1 MRLIL
6 VKLALIQFFV
16 ASTSLAQT
24 PIPRPFP
31 SEDTN
36 PSYIHISNGKSIVG
50 ILSSRDIDRYK
61 TIFSLQRDGR
71 WSEAKQIINRL
82 RDERLMGY
90 VLSQK
95 YLHPNKYRSNYSEL
109 KIWMNNYADLPQ
121 ASRIYKLAIRRRPKN
136 STYPKKPIKK
146 FLSSLSAST
155 YSNRNIRE
163 KSASARQLQS
173 TIQARI
179 RKGWPTGALKLLDK
193 PSTKKIMSKEK
204 VAILLRDI
212 AASYYRAGKDHEAVT
227 AAGRSIKNV
236 PHNMPLA
243 HWWGGLA
250 AWRSNKI
257 DTAHMHFTA
266 LAETKETSDWLKSAG
281 AFWSARTLLV
291 NRRPEEYTKMLELGA
306 QHHLTFYGL
315 ISKRALGEK
324 LEVNW
329 EQPPLSEF
337 VFHRILKTLYGV
349 RAVALLQ
356 IGFKQESQKE
366 LLTLAAA
373 EPTLQSDIINLAINM
388 NLPSLSLKMAHIA
401 DVSLKNTA
409 LYPIPDWNLKNNLTL
424 DRALIYAFVRQESA
438 FNERAKSRAGA
449 RGLMQLMPSTASFIS
464 RKRSLRGRK
473 KHELYNPEL
482 NILLGQKYIR
492 HLLSDKYVPNNL
504 FHITTA
510 YNAGPG
516 NMRNWEAKMNYNSD
530 PLLFIES
537 LPSKETRLFIERILT
552 NLWLYRSRLN
562 QEAHSLSDVAAGLW
576 PNYYQLD
583 PIAGKI
589 KKNEY

>member
-1 MRLIL
+1 
-6 VKLALIQFFV
+6 
-16 ASTSLAQT
+16 
-24 PIPRPFP
+24 
-31 SEDTN
+31 
-36 PSYIHISNGKSIVG
+36 
-50 ILSSRDIDRYK
+50 
-61 TIFSLQRDGR
+61 
-71 WSEAKQIINRL
+71 
-82 RDERLMGY
+82 
-90 VLSQK
+90 
-95 YLHPNKYRSNYSEL
+95 
-109 KIWMNNYADLPQ
+109 
-121 ASRIYKLAIRRRPKN
+121 
-136 STYPKKPIKK
+136 
-146 FLSSLSAST
+146 
-155 YSNRNIRE
+155 
-163 KSASARQLQS
+163 
-173 TIQARI
+173 
-179 RKGWPTGALKLLDK
+179 
-193 PSTKKIMSKEK
+193 
-204 VAILLRDI
+204 
-212 AASYYRAGKDHEAVT
+212 
-227 AAGRSIKNV
+227 
-236 PHNMPLA
+236 
-243 HWWGGLA
+243 
-250 AWRSNKI
+250 
-257 DTAHMHFTA
+257 MHFTA

-291 NRRPEEYTKMLELGA
+291 NRRPEEYSKMLELGA

-438 FNERAKSRAGA
+438 
-449 RGLMQLMPSTASFIS
+449 
-464 RKRSLRGRK
+464 
-473 KHELYNPEL
+473 
-482 NILLGQKYIR
+482 
-492 HLLSDKYVPNNL
+492 SDKYVPNNL

-589 KKNEY
+589 KKK